1 MAAFNLGGFKTGSFT
16 LMSFL
21 AEKAAGRALL
31 ILWAAALSGY
41 VFWRVYE
48 SIADKREFGNDL
60 TGIAERIGFGFGGL
74 VYAFLGVSALLV
86 ALNPQTSSWLKETDM
101 QQLIQTDLGKYTV
114 MAIAVGMLGA
124 TLNEFYIAISR
135 KFSRT
140 IAIERL
146 EPIYRKLILTSGMIG
161 YASRGIT
168 LGIASFLLWD
178 SAFTNRDLED
188 TNKEAIVLTPSM
200 DYGSPRNIYGVTKK
214 AAEKICLNNEKLNIA
229 ILRCSRFFVE
239 DAFDTVAKP
248 SDRNKKGCN
257 GNTKAN
263 EMLKGVRSSLEDMVM
278 AHLVALVRISTNTE
292 NLHKIQKIGPLIV
305 SSISPLL
312 YNAFSTS
319 LATASNLYKTLVWS
333 LPDNIRRVYDSRGT
347 WEVLDWSPRWD
358 FERLIIDFDERK
370 NVEIIKEGRY

>member
-1 MAAFNLGGFKTGSFT
+1 MNTKFLFYARAGLFAKAVLFLAIGVLTTMAAFNLGGFKTGSFT
-16 LMSFL
+16 LMNFL
-21 AEKAAGRALL
+21 AENAAGRALL
-31 ILWAAALSGY
+31 ILWAVALSGY

-74 VYAFLGVSALLV
+74 VYAFLAVSALLV

-140 IAIERL
+140 IAIESVK
-146 EPIYRKLILTSGMIG
+146 PFYKKLILTSGMIG

-188 TNKEAIVLTPSM
+188 TNKEAAFSVMEYLFGNWTLGVIAL
-200 DYGSPRNIYGVTKK
+200 GFIIYACYV
-214 AAEKICLNNEKLNIA
+214 
-229 ILRCSRFFVE
+229 FVE
-239 DAFDTVAKP
+239 VRY
-248 SDRNKKGCN
+248 RNLQ
-257 GNTKAN
+257 T
-263 EMLKGVRSSLEDMVM
+263 
-278 AHLVALVRISTNTE
+278 
-292 NLHKIQKIGPLIV
+292 
-305 SSISPLL
+305 
-312 YNAFSTS
+312 F
-319 LATASNLYKTLVWS
+319 
-333 LPDNIRRVYDSRGT
+333 
-347 WEVLDWSPRWD
+347 
-358 FERLIIDFDERK
+358 RK
-370 NVEIIKEGRY
+370 NPRR